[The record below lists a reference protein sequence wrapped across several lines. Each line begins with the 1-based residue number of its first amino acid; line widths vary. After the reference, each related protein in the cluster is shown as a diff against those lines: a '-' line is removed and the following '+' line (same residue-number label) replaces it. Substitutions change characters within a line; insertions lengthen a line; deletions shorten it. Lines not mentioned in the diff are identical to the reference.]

1 MFQVEHVAWQVKDP
15 PAVAKWY
22 VDALGFRVLRKMDA
36 APFTHFLVDCGGRVV
51 MEIYHNPA
59 ASVPDYRSM
68 NPLHLHLAFAVD
80 HPETSRDKLLEAGAT
95 VHEDAI
101 VTPSGDKL
109 IMLRD
114 PFGFAIQ
121 LCKRARP
128 MLG

>member
-1 MFQVEHVAWQVKDP
+1 MFQVEHVAWQVNDP

-22 VDALGFRVLRKMDA
+22 VDTLGFRVLRKMDA
-36 APFTHFLVDCGGRVV
+36 APFTHFLVDAGGRVV
-51 MEIYHNPA
+51 MEIYHNPV

-80 HPETSRDKLLEAGAT
+80 QPEAARAKLLEAGAT
-95 VHEDAI
+95 NHEDAI
-101 VTPSGDKL
+101 ITPAGDKL

-114 PFGFAIQ
+114 PFGFPIQ
-121 LCKRARP
+121 LCKRAKP